1 MMNVLIS
8 IGNRVTDVLPD
19 GELVDNTFEFGPDIR
34 LGCWSAVVQ
43 GKRDASD
50 AHWLAPKV
58 VSTAEV
64 MV

>member
-19 GELVDNTFEFGPDIR
+19 DCRVLLDTFFK
-34 LGCWSAVVQ
+34 GCWWLVAAVVQ
-43 GKRDASD
+43 GRREDSD